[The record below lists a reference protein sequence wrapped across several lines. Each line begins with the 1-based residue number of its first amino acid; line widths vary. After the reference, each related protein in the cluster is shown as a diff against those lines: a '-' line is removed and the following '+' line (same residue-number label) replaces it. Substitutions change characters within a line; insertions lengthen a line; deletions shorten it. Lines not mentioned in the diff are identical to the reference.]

1 MRRPFFHRRR
11 QGGEGRDVPLRKENR
26 KTGKKTGTATVK
38 KRSRKED

>member
-1 MRRPFFHRRR
+1 
-11 QGGEGRDVPLRKENR
+11 VPLRKENR